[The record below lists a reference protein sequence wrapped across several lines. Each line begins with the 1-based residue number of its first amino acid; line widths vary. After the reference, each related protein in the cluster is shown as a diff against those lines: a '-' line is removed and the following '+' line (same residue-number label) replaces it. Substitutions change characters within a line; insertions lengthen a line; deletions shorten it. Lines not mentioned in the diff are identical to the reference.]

1 MKCDELKFWTELT
14 LFLALQS
21 WIYLLFAIV
30 EIMLTINSDMQI
42 AMTRLSL
49 LFELF

>member
-1 MKCDELKFWTELT
+1 MQRDELKFWTELT
-14 LFLALQS
+14 LFRALQS

-30 EIMLTINSDMQI
+30 EIILMIHSDMQI